1 MDVSYIK
8 ALHIIFVITWFAGL
22 FYVVRL
28 FVYHAEAN
36 KRPETE
42 RDILQAQ
49 YKIMEFRLWYYIAW
63 PSMILAVF
71 FGSWLAVEMFSDTFS
86 RVYWLLLKL
95 GLVFGLVL
103 YHLRCHTLFKA
114 LQRDQNKRSGTWFRM
129 WNEVAT
135 LFLIA
140 IVFLAV
146 LKNTTNWL
154 WGLLGLVI
162 IAGLMMMV
170 IRIYKKRRERKRN
183 PDSAGEAPSKPA
195 E

>member
-22 FYVVRL
+22 FYIVRL

-42 RDILQAQ
+42 RDILQTQ

-63 PSMILAVF
+63 PSMILTLF
-71 FGSWLAVEMFSDTFS
+71 FGIWLAVEMFSDTFS
-86 RVYWLLLKL
+86 KVYWLLLKL

-103 YHLRCHTLFKA
+103 YHLRCHTLYKA
-114 LQRDQNKRSGTWFRM
+114 LQNDRDTHSGIWFRM
-129 WNEVAT
+129 WNEVST
-135 LFLIA
+135 LFLVA

-146 LKNTTNWL
+146 LKDTTNWL
-154 WGLLGLVI
+154 WGLGGLVL
-162 IAGLMMMV
+162 IAGLMMIV
-170 IRIYKKRRERKRN
+170 IRLYKKKREKN
-183 PDSAGEAPSKPA
+183 KKIMATGEAPSDPA
-195 E
+195 D

>member
-8 ALHIIFVITWFAGL
+8 ALHIIFVITWFSGL
-22 FYVVRL
+22 FYIVRL
-28 FVYHAEAN
+28 FVYHAEAR

-42 RDILQAQ
+42 RDVLQKQ
-49 YKIMEFRLWYYIAW
+49 YKIMERRLWYYIAW

-71 FGSWLAVEMFSDTFS
+71 FGIWLAVSMFSDTFS
-86 RVYWLLLKL
+86 KAYWLLLKL

-103 YHLRCHTLFKA
+103 YHLRCHTLYKA
-114 LQRDQNKRSGTWFRM
+114 LQNDTDSHSGTWFRL

-135 LFLIA
+135 LFLFA

-146 LKNTTNWL
+146 LKDTSNWL
-154 WGLLGLVI
+154 WGLGGLVI

-170 IRIYKKRRERKRN
+170 IRFYKRIRERREEIQ
-183 PDSAGEAPSKPA
+183 SGGEAPSDPTD
-195 E
+195 